1 MPLSNIVSMAT
12 SNRRVRIGDVA
23 KLAGVSPATVSHVMN
38 GSHRVSQQTRE
49 RVLAVARRFDYQP
62 SQIARN
68 LRRGQ
73 TVTVGV
79 LVSDIENPH
88 FGVMVR
94 AIEEELYARGIRVL
108 FCNTAED
115 TAKQSAYL
123 EMMAAERVMGIVI
136 CPTGGQDSAVGRL
149 IDIGIPVVAIDR
161 PVSDP
166 RADSVVADNA
176 VAVAQGT
183 QLLLDSGRRRVGW
196 IGGRESVWTASERL
210 AGYLVAMERAGIEPI
225 TAVGDF
231 TVDGG
236 HQAAEALLA
245 DDPELDGLVVANN
258 QMTIGALQAFRSRGV
273 QVPDQIGLVAFDDSP
288 WASLVDPP
296 LTTIAQPLREMSQV
310 AVNRLF
316 MHLEDTSLPPERI
329 CLECHLQIRESSQ
342 PHRSVIQR
350 GVTNG

>member
-1 MPLSNIVSMAT
+1 MAA
-12 SNRRVRIGDVA
+12 SSKRIRIGDVA
-23 KLAGVSPATVSHVMN
+23 KLAGVSSATVSHVMN
-38 GSHRVSQQTRE
+38 GSYPVSLQTRE
-49 RVLAVARRFDYQP
+49 RVLAVALRFNYQP

-68 LRRGQ
+68 LRRGR
-73 TVTVGV
+73 TSTVGV

-94 AIEEELYARGIRVL
+94 AIEEELYDRGTRVL
-108 FCNTAED
+108 FCNTAEE

-123 EMMAAERVMGIVI
+123 EVMAAERVMGIVI
-136 CPTGGQDSAVGRL
+136 SPVGGQDSALTHLLDMGT
-149 IDIGIPVVAIDR
+149 PVVAIDR

-166 RADSVVADNA
+166 RADSVVTDNA
-176 VAVAQGT
+176 IGVARGT
-183 QLLLDSGRRRVGW
+183 QLLLDSGRRLLGW
-196 IGGRESVWTASERL
+196 IGGREGVWTASERL
-210 AGYLVAMERAGIEPI
+210 AGYLVAMERVGIEPL

-236 HQAAEALLA
+236 HRAAEALL
-245 DDPELDGLVVANN
+245 DDNPELDGLVIANN
-258 QMTIGALQAFRSRGV
+258 QMTIGALQALGSRGIR
-273 QVPDQIGLVAFDDSP
+273 VPEQIGLVAFDDSP

-316 MHLEDTSLPPERI
+316 MRIEDSSLPPERI

-342 PHRSVIQR
+342 PRRSVLYK
-350 GVTNG
+350 GE